1 MAGKPAA
8 RIGDMH
14 ICPKAQP
21 GPVPHVGGPIVQGSG
36 NVIIGG
42 SPAAR
47 VGDMAVCIGP
57 PDKASSGSATV
68 FINGKAATRLGDSSG
83 HGGKIVMGC
92 PTVYIGDSS
101 SKAEGSV
108 AVVNTKKTTGSEG
121 HLPKPPATKE
131 EAIQRLNQAAVKI
144 HECRETQQ
152 PLPRSPFATED
163 KMRIV
168 QNDKP
173 ERFIARIV
181 KTRYATDE
189 GTIGYLPEGATTS
202 TYWTTTFTQI
212 EFADTDAQL
221 IAQALGLD
229 YDPKSDYTLLL
240 INQEQAFEEGDMVS
254 FIPTYDNLGGFAEKE
269 IAEDFEGQEHLI
281 APCMTEEYSQGYERI
296 ITIAAELKLNLND
309 KRQFNKAAK
318 NLGFDEDMRHI
329 LRVRHQMNNTLGAN
343 EQFLGNGMTKDNT
356 ATNLVTP
363 FGEPKTGQAYGPI
376 ETFTYD
382 KNPKT
387 LGVLER
393 AGIVTRIP
401 LKSV

>member
-1 MAGKPAA
+1 MAKKPAA

-68 FINGKAATRLGDSSG
+68 FINGKAAARMGDSSA
-83 HGGKIVMGC
+83 HGGIIVSGC
-92 PTVYIGDSS
+92 PTVIIGDGSS
-101 SKAEGSV
+101 RAEGTV
-108 AVVNTKKTTGSEG
+108 IVPKKSGPSD

-131 EAIQRLNQAAVKI
+131 EAIQRLNQAAAKI

-152 PLPRSPFATED
+152 PLPRSPFSTED

-168 QNDKP
+168 QNNKP
-173 ERFIARIV
+173 ERFIARIL

-202 TYWTTTFTQI
+202 TYWTTTFTQV

-229 YDPKSDYTLLL
+229 YDPESDYTLLL

-254 FIPTYDNLGGFAEKE
+254 FIPTYENLGGFAEKE
-269 IAEDFEGQEHLI
+269 IAFQFEGQEHLI
-281 APCMTEEYSQGYERI
+281 APCMTEEYSQGYEHI
-296 ITIAAELKLNLND
+296 VHTAKQDGVNLDN
-309 KRQFNKAAK
+309 KQKFNKHAK
-318 NLGFDEDMRHI
+318 NLGFDDDMRHI
-329 LRVRHQMNNTLGAN
+329 LRVRHQMNNILGAN

-356 ATNLVTP
+356 AKNPVTP
-363 FGEPKTGQAYGPI
+363 FGAPKTGQVYGPI